1 MHGSVALRPSA
12 AASPAKAAA
21 EKSLLRFLTCGSVD
35 DGKSTLIGRMLYDAR
50 LVPDD
55 ALAVL
60 EADSRKHGTNGAH
73 LDFSLLV
80 DGLAAERE
88 QGITID
94 VAYRYFATER
104 RKFIV
109 ADTPGHEQ
117 YTRNMATGA
126 STADLAVL
134 LVDARKGLLAQT
146 RRHSL
151 IVSML
156 GVRHVVVAV
165 NKMDMVDYSAE
176 VFLAIEHE
184 YRRFAANLGFASITA
199 IPLAARDGDNVV
211 FKSPRMGWYRGPAL
225 LTHLEQVSVDDVS
238 DAAPFRM
245 PVQWVNRPSH
255 DFRGF
260 AGFIAAGSV
269 RPGDRIRVL
278 PSGRETS
285 VARIVTA
292 DGDLPLA
299 VAGQSVTLTLT
310 QEIDVS
316 RGDVIA
322 SATAAPKV
330 ADRLRG
336 KLLWVGQQPLTVG
349 KLYHLKL
356 GTRQVPAY
364 VRHVTSRISIETG
377 AAELPGG
384 SLALNEIGIAEIGLD
399 HPIAC
404 DLYLE
409 CRETGGYILIDRL
422 SNETVAA
429 GFVEEAGMAPGK
441 SQEEIDASLAS
452 MEGVPQPL
460 ITPPR
465 EKNWRSLAKAV
476 SWRMTGSLDT
486 FILALLF
493 TGNLKVSAAIGGAE
507 IFTKIM
513 LYYLHERAWGR
524 IGFGLHKTRGPAN
537 DKTP

>member
-1 MHGSVALRPSA
+1 
-12 AASPAKAAA
+12 
-21 EKSLLRFLTCGSVD
+21 
-35 DGKSTLIGRMLYDAR
+35 
-50 LVPDD
+50 
-55 ALAVL
+55 
-60 EADSRKHGTNGAH
+60 
-73 LDFSLLV
+73 
-80 DGLAAERE
+80 
-88 QGITID
+88 
-94 VAYRYFATER
+94 
-104 RKFIV
+104 
-109 ADTPGHEQ
+109 
-117 YTRNMATGA
+117 MATGA

-211 FKSPRMGWYRGPAL
+211 FKSQRMGWYRGPAL

-322 SATAAPKV
+322 SAAAAPKV
-330 ADRLRG
+330 AYRLRG
-336 KLLWVGQQPLTVG
+336 KLCG
-349 KLYHLKL
+349 
-356 GTRQVPAY
+356 
-364 VRHVTSRISIETG
+364 
-377 AAELPGG
+377 
-384 SLALNEIGIAEIGLD
+384 
-399 HPIAC
+399 
-404 DLYLE
+404 
-409 CRETGGYILIDRL
+409 
-422 SNETVAA
+422 
-429 GFVEEAGMAPGK
+429 
-441 SQEEIDASLAS
+441 
-452 MEGVPQPL
+452 
-460 ITPPR
+460 
-465 EKNWRSLAKAV
+465 
-476 SWRMTGSLDT
+476 
-486 FILALLF
+486 
-493 TGNLKVSAAIGGAE
+493 
-507 IFTKIM
+507 
-513 LYYLHERAWGR
+513 
-524 IGFGLHKTRGPAN
+524 
-537 DKTP
+537 